1 MQGWIKSRKLSVNSL
16 KRHVNSNF
24 KIRQFSLI
32 QNVGPESNLK
42 YASTTTSPLFED
54 FVCKGYS
61 VLLVQSSMGQISQ
74 DKLDV

>member
-32 QNVGPESNLK
+32 QNVGPESYLK
-42 YASTTTSPLFED
+42 YVSTTSPLFD
-54 FVCKGYS
+54 DLVCKGYS
-61 VLLVQSSMGQISQ
+61 VLLVQSSTGQILQ